1 MKLFDAHCHL
11 QDPRIFDKAPQLIAA
26 AVDSG
31 VVRFAVN
38 GVSEVP
44 LSISYIF
51 SLLIVMPMAAQHRHF
66 NNSIQKDWHL
76 VKQISESYPCVI
88 PCFGLHPWYVAERTL
103 NWLNTLKQF
112 FEATPSAAVG
122 EIGLDKGS
130 QGKKVD
136 FTDQVNVFRQQ
147 LGIAKELK
155 RPASIHCV
163 HAFGE
168 LLQIMKYART
178 HTHTHICI
186 SNLSFAFYMFVNC
199 LVCKDYEFLVH
210 GHDYN
215 NQEQN
220 KLLSMGTKLKVG
232 FSLWCCS
239 VTISP
244 EFFQFLMFKL
254 RSLFHASIQPAPH
267 LKRFLAIAT
276 TGFHG
281 SLSLARRLIL
291 QLDVFMQNN
300 LGEGIICFSMA
311 SLGPFPAGVILHSYL
326 GSAEMV
332 PEFANLGAYFSFSG
346 FLMSMEVH
354 KAKRMLKMV
363 PSERILLETD
373 APDALPKSELDSAHL
388 VEGASLPEELQSIE
402 ISSAPFDGARDVSTF
417 PKEALNHPEN
427 IHKVLIYVA
436 SLVEMT
442 KEELAEVTY
451 QNAGERRGGGEGE
464 NEGWGWEVRMR
475 ERELQFPEEKMRGD
489 GGIWLEIAGVSGMRD
504 DDCSMDVCLWKER
517 KKMEAWV
524 ALAYFQQLDES
535 FIKLLGD
542 LTEEKIGSNGRTR
555 LEIEGVSE
563 GMLAFDEFL
572 WLLGGLQQPR
582 QLDFSMWARS
592 HPLLFLVF
600 LPKLEEKEWARVL
613 VKKVAC
619 EFAQAAGDNL
629 FDQAIGTL
637 LSHAYPYVWAQEMSS
652 SFGAPRQPKTSTS
665 WPINEPRE
673 YLAKRLEEELF
684 ANEIAG
690 GDVRDAKE
698 VGEARGIG
706 AFANVWEVREDPW
719 TFMSVM
725 LHKKRIFVD
734 DRRRRCDVNFRI

>member
-168 LLQIMKYART
+168 LLQIMK
-178 HTHTHICI
+178 
-186 SNLSFAFYMFVNC
+186 
-199 LVCKDYEFLVH
+199 
-210 GHDYN
+210 
-215 NQEQN
+215 
-220 KLLSMGTKLKVG
+220 
-232 FSLWCCS
+232 
-239 VTISP
+239 
-244 EFFQFLMFKL
+244 
-254 RSLFHASIQPAPH
+254 
-267 LKRFLAIAT
+267 
-276 TGFHG
+276 
-281 SLSLARRLIL
+281 
-291 QLDVFMQNN
+291 
-300 LGEGIICFSMA
+300 

-451 QNAGERRGGGEGE
+451 QNALSIHEFS
-464 NEGWGWEVRMR
+464 MR

-582 QLDFSMWARS
+582 QLDFSMWAMS

-600 LPKLEEKEWARVL
+600 LPKLEEKEWVRVL

-684 ANEIAG
+684 AHEIAG